1 MSAVRCPLAKVG
13 CQAAEP
19 AKALFA
25 QWEKSIYKM
34 AKMMFCTCFLLAV
47 ENQEITTVSDVV
59 FESHEPNFL
68 LWFCST
74 NYYKNKLSLKPI
86 LSAH

>member
-1 MSAVRCPLAKVG
+1 MHIVAHCTPLHCTAASPAATAHYVGLHSMSAVRCPLAKVG

-34 AKMMFCTCFLLAV
+34 AKMIFYTPVFGLLSPK
-47 ENQEITTVSDVV
+47 NQEISKVS
-59 FESHEPNFL
+59 
-68 LWFCST
+68 
-74 NYYKNKLSLKPI
+74 
-86 LSAH
+86 

>member
-1 MSAVRCPLAKVG
+1 MFVCFNGHQNAATAHYVGLHGMSAVRCPLAKVG

-34 AKMMFCTCFLLAV
+34 AKMIFYTPVFLLAV
-47 ENQEITTVSDVV
+47 
-59 FESHEPNFL
+59 L
-68 LWFCST
+68 
-74 NYYKNKLSLKPI
+74 
-86 LSAH
+86 